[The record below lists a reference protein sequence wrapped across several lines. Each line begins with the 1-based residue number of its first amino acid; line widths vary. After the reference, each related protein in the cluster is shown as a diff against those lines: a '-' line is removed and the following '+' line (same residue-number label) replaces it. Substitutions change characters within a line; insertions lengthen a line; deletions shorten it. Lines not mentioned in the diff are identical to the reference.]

1 MMNHRERFLQ
11 IRDFLKPYQ
20 RISDEISQLNKNV
33 TLIVVTKTFSIDHI
47 KPLVKYGHIHFGEN
61 KVQEAL
67 NKWSK
72 ILSELTNLKLHMLG
86 KIQTN
91 KAHDVVS
98 LFSYVHSLDSEKLVL
113 KLSKAEKDLSKKL
126 KYFVQINIG
135 SEIQKSGIQIHEL
148 KNFFNFCTK
157 ENNLNIIG
165 LMCLPPIET
174 DPVKYFLQLK
184 NMAYENNFYELS
196 MGMSNDYKVA
206 VENGSTF
213 IRIGSKIFGA
223 RLS

>member
-1 MMNHRERFLQ
+1 MNMN
-11 IRDFLKPYQ
+11 IITNYKNIIDDVYA
-20 RISDEISQLNKNV
+20 INKKV
-33 TLIVVTKTFSIDHI
+33 TLIAVSKTYPLRYI
-47 KPLVKYGHIHFGEN
+47 KPLIDFGHFHFGEN

-67 NKWSK
+67 NKWPQT
-72 ILSELTNLKLHMLG
+72 LSELTNLKLHMLG

-126 KYFVQINIG
+126 KYFIQINIG
-135 SEIQKSGIQIHEL
+135 SEMQKSGIQINEL
-148 KNFFNFCTK
+148 KNFLDFCKK

-165 LMCLPPIET
+165 LMCLPPLET

-213 IRIGSKIFGA
+213 IRIGSKIFGT

>member
-1 MMNHRERFLQ
+1 MNIISNYKKIIDEVYAL
-11 IRDFLKPYQ
+11 IAVSKTYPLSYLKP
-20 RISDEISQLNKNV
+20 
-33 TLIVVTKTFSIDHI
+33 LIDF
-47 KPLVKYGHIHFGEN
+47 GHLDFGEN

-67 NKWSK
+67 NKWSE

-126 KYFVQINIG
+126 KYFIQINIG
-135 SEIQKSGIQIHEL
+135 SEIQKSGIEIHEL
-148 KNFFNFCTK
+148 KNFLNFCKK

-206 VENGSTF
+206 VKNGSTF

>member
-1 MMNHRERFLQ
+1 MN
-11 IRDFLKPYQ
+11 IITNYKN
-20 RISDEISQLNKNV
+20 IIDEVYAINKKI
-33 TLIVVTKTFSIDHI
+33 TLIAVSKTYPLSYI
-47 KPLVKYGHIHFGEN
+47 KPLIDFGHLDFGEN

-72 ILSELTNLKLHMLG
+72 TLSEFTNLKLHMLG

-148 KNFFNFCTK
+148 KNFLNFCKK

-184 NMAYENNFYELS
+184 NMAHENNFYELS

>member
-1 MMNHRERFLQ
+1 MN
-11 IRDFLKPYQ
+11 IITNYKK
-20 RISDEISQLNKNV
+20 IIDEVYAINKKM
-33 TLIVVTKTFSIDHI
+33 TLIAVSKTYPLSYI
-47 KPLVKYGHIHFGEN
+47 KPLIDFGHLDFGEN

-72 ILSELTNLKLHMLG
+72 TLSEFTNLKLHMLG

-126 KYFVQINIG
+126 KYFIQINIG
-135 SEIQKSGIQIHEL
+135 SEFQKSGIQIHEL
-148 KNFFNFCTK
+148 KNFLNFCKK

-184 NMAYENNFYELS
+184 NMAHENNFYELS

-223 RLS
+223 RPS

>member
-1 MMNHRERFLQ
+1 MN
-11 IRDFLKPYQ
+11 I
-20 RISDEISQLNKNV
+20 ISNYKNIINDVHAINKKV
-33 TLIVVTKTFSIDHI
+33 TLIAVSKTYPFSYI
-47 KPLVKYGHIHFGEN
+47 KPLIDFGHLDFGEN

-72 ILSELTNLKLHMLG
+72 TLFELTNLKLHMLG

-91 KAHDVVS
+91 KVHDVVS

-126 KYFVQINIG
+126 KYFIQINIG
-135 SEIQKSGIQIHEL
+135 SEIQKSGIQINEL
-148 KNFFNFCTK
+148 KNFLNFCKK

-174 DPVKYFLQLK
+174 DPVKYFLQLR
-184 NMAYENNFYELS
+184 NMAHENNFYELS
-196 MGMSNDYKVA
+196 MGMSNDYKAA

>member
-1 MMNHRERFLQ
+1 MNIISNYKKIIDEVYAINKKITL
-11 IRDFLKPYQ
+11 IAVSKTYPLSYLKP
-20 RISDEISQLNKNV
+20 
-33 TLIVVTKTFSIDHI
+33 LIDF
-47 KPLVKYGHIHFGEN
+47 GHLDFGEN

-72 ILSELTNLKLHMLG
+72 TLSEFTNLKLHMLG

-148 KNFFNFCTK
+148 KNFLNFCKK

-184 NMAYENNFYELS
+184 NMAHENNFYELS

>member
-1 MMNHRERFLQ
+1 MN
-11 IRDFLKPYQ
+11 IITNYKNIINDVYA
-20 RISDEISQLNKNV
+20 INKKV
-33 TLIVVTKTFSIDHI
+33 TLIAVSKTYPLSYI
-47 KPLVKYGHIHFGEN
+47 KPLIDFGHLDFGEN

-72 ILSELTNLKLHMLG
+72 ITSELTNLKLHMLG

-126 KYFVQINIG
+126 KYFIQINIG
-135 SEIQKSGIQIHEL
+135 SEMQKSGIQINEL
-148 KNFFNFCTK
+148 KNFLDFCKK

-174 DPVKYFLQLK
+174 DPVKHFLQLR
-184 NMAYENNFYELS
+184 NMAHENNFYELS
-196 MGMSNDYKVA
+196 MGMSNDYKAA

>member
-1 MMNHRERFLQ
+1 MN
-11 IRDFLKPYQ
+11 IITNYKNIINDVYA
-20 RISDEISQLNKNV
+20 INKKV
-33 TLIVVTKTFSIDHI
+33 TLIAVSKTYPLSYI
-47 KPLVKYGHIHFGEN
+47 KPLIDFGHLDFGEN

-86 KIQTN
+86 KIQSN
-91 KAHDVVS
+91 KVHDVVS

-126 KYFVQINIG
+126 KYFIQINIG
-135 SEIQKSGIQIHEL
+135 SEIQKSGIHINEL
-148 KNFFNFCTK
+148 KNFLNFCKK

-174 DPVKYFLQLK
+174 DPVKYFLQLR
-184 NMAYENNFYELS
+184 NMAHENNFYELS
-196 MGMSNDYKVA
+196 MGMSNDYKTA

>member
-1 MMNHRERFLQ
+1 MNIISNYKKIIDEVYAINKKITL
-11 IRDFLKPYQ
+11 IAVSKTYPLSYLKP
-20 RISDEISQLNKNV
+20 
-33 TLIVVTKTFSIDHI
+33 LIDF
-47 KPLVKYGHIHFGEN
+47 GHLDFGEN

-67 NKWSK
+67 NKWSE
-72 ILSELTNLKLHMLG
+72 ILSKLTNLKLHMLG

-126 KYFVQINIG
+126 KYFIQINIG
-135 SEIQKSGIQIHEL
+135 SEIQKSGIEIHEL
-148 KNFFNFCTK
+148 KNFLNFCKK

-184 NMAYENNFYELS
+184 KIAYENNFYELS

-223 RLS
+223 RFS

>member
-1 MMNHRERFLQ
+1 MN
-11 IRDFLKPYQ
+11 IITNYKNIINDVYA
-20 RISDEISQLNKNV
+20 INKKV
-33 TLIVVTKTFSIDHI
+33 TLIAVSKTYPLSYI
-47 KPLVKYGHIHFGEN
+47 KPLIDFGHLDFGEN

-126 KYFVQINIG
+126 KYFIQINIG
-135 SEIQKSGIQIHEL
+135 SEMQKSGIHINEL
-148 KNFFNFCTK
+148 KNFLNFCKK

-165 LMCLPPIET
+165 LMCLPPIEI
-174 DPVKYFLQLK
+174 DPVKYFLQLR
-184 NMAYENNFYELS
+184 NMAHENNFYELS
-196 MGMSNDYKVA
+196 MGMSNDYKAA

>member
-1 MMNHRERFLQ
+1 MN
-11 IRDFLKPYQ
+11 IITNYKNIINDVYA
-20 RISDEISQLNKNV
+20 INKKV
-33 TLIVVTKTFSIDHI
+33 TLIAVSKTYPLSYI
-47 KPLVKYGHIHFGEN
+47 KPLIDFGHLDFGEN
-61 KVQEAL
+61 KVQEAS

-126 KYFVQINIG
+126 KYFIQINIG
-135 SEIQKSGIQIHEL
+135 SEMQKSGIQINEL
-148 KNFFNFCTK
+148 KNFLNFCKK

-174 DPVKYFLQLK
+174 DPVKYFFQLR
-184 NMAYENNFYELS
+184 NMAHENNFYELS

-223 RLS
+223 RFS

>member
-1 MMNHRERFLQ
+1 MN
-11 IRDFLKPYQ
+11 IITNYKNIINDVYA
-20 RISDEISQLNKNV
+20 INKKV
-33 TLIVVTKTFSIDHI
+33 TLIAVSKTYPLSYI
-47 KPLVKYGHIHFGEN
+47 KPLIDFGHLDFGEN

-86 KIQTN
+86 KIQSN
-91 KAHDVVS
+91 KVHDVVS

-126 KYFVQINIG
+126 KYFIQINIG
-135 SEIQKSGIQIHEL
+135 SEIQKSGIHINEL
-148 KNFFNFCTK
+148 KNFLNFCKK

-165 LMCLPPIET
+165 LMCLPPVDT
-174 DPVKYFLQLK
+174 DPVKYFLQLR
-184 NMAYENNFYELS
+184 NMAHENNFYELS
-196 MGMSNDYKVA
+196 MGMSNDYKAA

>member
-1 MMNHRERFLQ
+1 MN
-11 IRDFLKPYQ
+11 IINNYKK
-20 RISDEISQLNKNV
+20 IIDEVYAINKKI
-33 TLIVVTKTFSIDHI
+33 TLIAVSKTYPLSYI
-47 KPLVKYGHIHFGEN
+47 KPLIDFGHLDFGEN

-72 ILSELTNLKLHMLG
+72 TLSELTNLKLHMLG

-148 KNFFNFCTK
+148 KNFLNFCKK

-184 NMAYENNFYELS
+184 NMAHENNFYELS

>member
-1 MMNHRERFLQ
+1 MN
-11 IRDFLKPYQ
+11 IITNYKNIINDVYA
-20 RISDEISQLNKNV
+20 INKKV
-33 TLIVVTKTFSIDHI
+33 TLIAVSKTYSLSYI
-47 KPLVKYGHIHFGEN
+47 KPLIDFGHLDFGEN

-72 ILSELTNLKLHMLG
+72 ILSEQTNLKLHMLG

-126 KYFVQINIG
+126 KYFIQINIG
-135 SEIQKSGIQIHEL
+135 SEMQKSGIHINEL
-148 KNFFNFCTK
+148 KNFLNSCKK

-165 LMCLPPIET
+165 FMCLPPIET
-174 DPVKYFLQLK
+174 DPVKYFLQLR
-184 NMAYENNFYELS
+184 NMAHENNFYELS

-213 IRIGSKIFGA
+213 IRIGSKIFGT

>member
-1 MMNHRERFLQ
+1 MN
-11 IRDFLKPYQ
+11 IITNYKNIINDVYA
-20 RISDEISQLNKNV
+20 INKKV
-33 TLIVVTKTFSIDHI
+33 TLIAVSKTYPLSYI
-47 KPLVKYGHIHFGEN
+47 KPLIDFGHLDFGEN

-72 ILSELTNLKLHMLG
+72 ITSELTNLKLHMLG

-126 KYFVQINIG
+126 KYFIQINIG
-135 SEIQKSGIQIHEL
+135 SEMQKSGIQINEL
-148 KNFFNFCTK
+148 KNFLDFCKK

-174 DPVKYFLQLK
+174 DPVKYFLQLR

-213 IRIGSKIFGA
+213 IRIGSKIFGT
-223 RLS
+223 RLN

>member
-1 MMNHRERFLQ
+1 MN
-11 IRDFLKPYQ
+11 IITNYKNIINDVYA
-20 RISDEISQLNKNV
+20 INKKV
-33 TLIVVTKTFSIDHI
+33 TLIAVSKTYPLSYI
-47 KPLVKYGHIHFGEN
+47 KPLIDFGHLDFGEN

-72 ILSELTNLKLHMLG
+72 ILADLTNLKLHMLG

-126 KYFVQINIG
+126 KYFIQINIG
-135 SEIQKSGIQIHEL
+135 SEMQKSGIHINEL
-148 KNFFNFCTK
+148 KNFLNFCKK

-174 DPVKYFLQLK
+174 DPVKYFLQLR
-184 NMAYENNFYELS
+184 NMAHENNFYELS

-213 IRIGSKIFGA
+213 IRIGSKIFGT

>member
-1 MMNHRERFLQ
+1 MN
-11 IRDFLKPYQ
+11 IITNYKNIIDDVYA
-20 RISDEISQLNKNV
+20 INKKV
-33 TLIVVTKTFSIDHI
+33 TLIAVSKTYPLSYI
-47 KPLVKYGHIHFGEN
+47 KPLIDFGHFHFGEN

-67 NKWSK
+67 NKWPQL
-72 ILSELTNLKLHMLG
+72 LSELTNLKLHMLG

-126 KYFVQINIG
+126 KYFIQINIG
-135 SEIQKSGIQIHEL
+135 SEIQKSGIQINEL
-148 KNFFNFCTK
+148 KNFLDFCKK

>member
-1 MMNHRERFLQ
+1 MN
-11 IRDFLKPYQ
+11 IITNYKNIINDVYA
-20 RISDEISQLNKNV
+20 INKKV
-33 TLIVVTKTFSIDHI
+33 TLIAVSKTYPLSYI
-47 KPLVKYGHIHFGEN
+47 KPLIDFGHLDFGEN

-126 KYFVQINIG
+126 KYFIQINIG
-135 SEIQKSGIQIHEL
+135 SEIQKSGIQINEL
-148 KNFFNFCTK
+148 KNFLDFCKK

-165 LMCLPPIET
+165 LMCLPPIKT
-174 DPVKYFLQLK
+174 DPVKYFLQLR
-184 NMAYENNFYELS
+184 NMAHENNFYELS
-196 MGMSNDYKVA
+196 MGMSNDYKAA

>member
-1 MMNHRERFLQ
+1 MNIITNYKNIINDVHA
-11 IRDFLKPYQ
+11 I
-20 RISDEISQLNKNV
+20 NKKV
-33 TLIVVTKTFSIDHI
+33 TLIAVSKTYPLSYINPLIDF
-47 KPLVKYGHIHFGEN
+47 GHLDFGEN

-72 ILSELTNLKLHMLG
+72 ILSEQTNLKLHMLG

-126 KYFVQINIG
+126 KYFIQINIG
-135 SEIQKSGIQIHEL
+135 SEMQKSGIQINEL
-148 KNFFNFCTK
+148 KNFLDFCK
-157 ENNLNIIG
+157 RENNLNIIG

-174 DPVKYFLQLK
+174 DPVKYFLQLR
-184 NMAYENNFYELS
+184 NMAHENNFYELS

-213 IRIGSKIFGA
+213 IRIGSKIFGT

>member
-1 MMNHRERFLQ
+1 MN
-11 IRDFLKPYQ
+11 IITNYKK
-20 RISDEISQLNKNV
+20 IIDEVYAINKKI
-33 TLIVVTKTFSIDHI
+33 TLIAVSKTYPLSYI
-47 KPLVKYGHIHFGEN
+47 KPLIDFGHLDFGEN

-72 ILSELTNLKLHMLG
+72 TLSEFNNLKLHMLG

-126 KYFVQINIG
+126 KYFIQINIG
-135 SEIQKSGIQIHEL
+135 SEFQKSGIQIHEL
-148 KNFFNFCTK
+148 KNFLNFCKK

-206 VENGSTF
+206 VKNGSTF

>member
-1 MMNHRERFLQ
+1 MN
-11 IRDFLKPYQ
+11 IITNYKNIINDVYA
-20 RISDEISQLNKNV
+20 INKKV
-33 TLIVVTKTFSIDHI
+33 TLIAVSKTYPLSYI
-47 KPLVKYGHIHFGEN
+47 KPLIDFGHLDFGEN

-72 ILSELTNLKLHMLG
+72 ITSELTNLKLHMLG

-126 KYFVQINIG
+126 KYFIQINIG
-135 SEIQKSGIQIHEL
+135 SEIQKSGIQINEL
-148 KNFFNFCTK
+148 KNFLDFCKK

-174 DPVKYFLQLK
+174 DPVKYFLQLR
-184 NMAYENNFYELS
+184 NMAHENNFYELS

-223 RLS
+223 RFS

>member
-1 MMNHRERFLQ
+1 MN
-11 IRDFLKPYQ
+11 IITNYKK
-20 RISDEISQLNKNV
+20 IIDEVYAINKKI
-33 TLIVVTKTFSIDHI
+33 TLIAVSKTYPLSYI
-47 KPLVKYGHIHFGEN
+47 KPLIDFGHLDFGEN

-72 ILSELTNLKLHMLG
+72 TLSEFTNLKLHMLG

-98 LFSYVHSLDSEKLVL
+98 LFSYVHSLDSEKLAL

-126 KYFVQINIG
+126 KYFIQINIG
-135 SEIQKSGIQIHEL
+135 SEIQKSGIEIHEL
-148 KNFFNFCTK
+148 KNFLNFCKK

-206 VENGSTF
+206 VKNGSTF

>member
-1 MMNHRERFLQ
+1 MN
-11 IRDFLKPYQ
+11 IITNYKNIINDVYA
-20 RISDEISQLNKNV
+20 INKKV
-33 TLIVVTKTFSIDHI
+33 TLIAVSKTYPLSYI
-47 KPLVKYGHIHFGEN
+47 KPLIDCGHLDFGEN

-126 KYFVQINIG
+126 KYFIQINIG
-135 SEIQKSGIQIHEL
+135 SEIQKSGIQINEL
-148 KNFFNFCTK
+148 KNFLDFCK
-157 ENNLNIIG
+157 RENNLNIIG

-174 DPVKYFLQLK
+174 DPVKYFLQLR
-184 NMAYENNFYELS
+184 NMAHENNFYELS

-213 IRIGSKIFGA
+213 IRIGSKIFGT

>member
-1 MMNHRERFLQ
+1 MN
-11 IRDFLKPYQ
+11 I
-20 RISDEISQLNKNV
+20 ISNYKNIINDVHAINKKV
-33 TLIVVTKTFSIDHI
+33 TLIAVSKTYPFSYI
-47 KPLVKYGHIHFGEN
+47 KPLIDFGHLDFGEN

-72 ILSELTNLKLHMLG
+72 TLFELTNLKLHMLG

-91 KAHDVVS
+91 KVHDVVS

-126 KYFVQINIG
+126 KYFIQINIG
-135 SEIQKSGIQIHEL
+135 SEIQKSGIQINEL
-148 KNFFNFCTK
+148 KNFLNFCKK

-174 DPVKYFLQLK
+174 DPVKYFLQLR
-184 NMAYENNFYELS
+184 NMAHENNFYELS
-196 MGMSNDYKVA
+196 MGMSNDYKAA
-206 VENGSTF
+206 VENGYTF

>member
-1 MMNHRERFLQ
+1 MN
-11 IRDFLKPYQ
+11 I
-20 RISDEISQLNKNV
+20 ISNYKNIINDVHAINKKV
-33 TLIVVTKTFSIDHI
+33 TLIAVSKTYPLNYI
-47 KPLVKYGHIHFGEN
+47 KPLIDFGHLDFGEN
-61 KVQEAL
+61 KVQEAS

-72 ILSELTNLKLHMLG
+72 IISELTNLKLHMLG

-126 KYFVQINIG
+126 KYFIQINIG
-135 SEIQKSGIQIHEL
+135 SEIQKSGIQINEL
-148 KNFFNFCTK
+148 KNFLDFCK
-157 ENNLNIIG
+157 RENNLNIIG

-174 DPVKYFLQLK
+174 DPVKYFLQLR
-184 NMAYENNFYELS
+184 NMAHENNFYELS
-196 MGMSNDYKVA
+196 MGMSNDYKAA

-213 IRIGSKIFGA
+213 IRIGSKIFGT

>member
-1 MMNHRERFLQ
+1 MNIITQ
-11 IRDFLKPYQ
+11 YKNIIDDVYA
-20 RISDEISQLNKNV
+20 INKKV
-33 TLIVVTKTFSIDHI
+33 TLIAVSKTYPLSYI
-47 KPLVKYGHIHFGEN
+47 KPLIDYGHLDFGEN
-61 KVQEAL
+61 KVQEAV

-72 ILSELTNLKLHMLG
+72 ILLELNNLKLHMLG

-91 KAHDVVS
+91 KVHDVVN
-98 LFSYVHSLDSEKLVL
+98 LFSYVHSLDSEKLVV

-126 KYFVQINIG
+126 KYFIQINIG
-135 SEIQKSGIQIHEL
+135 SEIQKSGIQIQEL
-148 KNFFNFCTK
+148 KNFLNFCKK

-165 LMCLPPIET
+165 LMCLPPVDT
-174 DPVKYFLQLK
+174 DPVKYFLQLR
-184 NMAYENNFYELS
+184 NMAHENNFYELS

>member
-1 MMNHRERFLQ
+1 MN
-11 IRDFLKPYQ
+11 IITNYKN
-20 RISDEISQLNKNV
+20 IIDEVYAINKKM
-33 TLIVVTKTFSIDHI
+33 TLIAVSKTYPLSYI
-47 KPLVKYGHIHFGEN
+47 KPLIDFGHLDFGEN

-72 ILSELTNLKLHMLG
+72 TLSEFTNLKLHMLG

-126 KYFVQINIG
+126 KYFIQINIG
-135 SEIQKSGIQIHEL
+135 SEFQKSGIQIHEL
-148 KNFFNFCTK
+148 KNFLNFCKK

-213 IRIGSKIFGA
+213 IRIGSKIFGS

>member
-1 MMNHRERFLQ
+1 MN
-11 IRDFLKPYQ
+11 IINNYKNIIDDVYA
-20 RISDEISQLNKNV
+20 INKKV
-33 TLIVVTKTFSIDHI
+33 TLIAVSKTYPLSYI
-47 KPLVKYGHIHFGEN
+47 KPLIDFGHFHFGEN

-67 NKWSK
+67 NKWPQT
-72 ILSELTNLKLHMLG
+72 LSELTNLKLHMLG

-126 KYFVQINIG
+126 KYFIQINIG
-135 SEIQKSGIQIHEL
+135 SEIQKSGIQINEL
-148 KNFFNFCTK
+148 KNFLDFCKK

-196 MGMSNDYKVA
+196 MGMSNDYKAA

>member
-1 MMNHRERFLQ
+1 MN
-11 IRDFLKPYQ
+11 IITNYKNIINDVYA
-20 RISDEISQLNKNV
+20 INKKV
-33 TLIVVTKTFSIDHI
+33 TLIAVSKTYPLSYI
-47 KPLVKYGHIHFGEN
+47 KPLIDFGHLDFGEN

-126 KYFVQINIG
+126 KYFIQINIG
-135 SEIQKSGIQIHEL
+135 SEIQKSGIHINEL
-148 KNFFNFCTK
+148 KNFLNFCKK

-165 LMCLPPIET
+165 LMCLPPVDT
-174 DPVKYFLQLK
+174 DPVKYFLQLR
-184 NMAYENNFYELS
+184 NMAHENNFYELS
-196 MGMSNDYKVA
+196 MGMSNDYKAA

>member
-1 MMNHRERFLQ
+1 MN
-11 IRDFLKPYQ
+11 I
-20 RISDEISQLNKNV
+20 ISNYKKIIDEVYAINKKI
-33 TLIVVTKTFSIDHI
+33 TLIAVSKTYPLSYI
-47 KPLVKYGHIHFGEN
+47 KPLIDFGHLDFGEN

-72 ILSELTNLKLHMLG
+72 TLSELTNLKLHMLG

-148 KNFFNFCTK
+148 KNFLNFCKK

-184 NMAYENNFYELS
+184 NMAHENNFYELS

>member
-1 MMNHRERFLQ
+1 MN
-11 IRDFLKPYQ
+11 IITNYKNIINDVYA
-20 RISDEISQLNKNV
+20 INKKV
-33 TLIVVTKTFSIDHI
+33 TLIAVSKTYPLSYI
-47 KPLVKYGHIHFGEN
+47 KPLINFGHLDFGEN

-72 ILSELTNLKLHMLG
+72 ILSEPTNLKLHMLG

-126 KYFVQINIG
+126 KYFIQINIG
-135 SEIQKSGIQIHEL
+135 SEIQKSGIQINEL
-148 KNFFNFCTK
+148 KNFLNFCKK

-165 LMCLPPIET
+165 LMCLPPIEI
-174 DPVKYFLQLK
+174 DPVKYFLQLR
-184 NMAYENNFYELS
+184 NMAHENNFYELS

>member
-1 MMNHRERFLQ
+1 MN
-11 IRDFLKPYQ
+11 IITNYKK
-20 RISDEISQLNKNV
+20 IIDEVYAINKKM
-33 TLIVVTKTFSIDHI
+33 TLIAVSKTYPLSYI
-47 KPLVKYGHIHFGEN
+47 KPLIDFGHLDFGEN

-72 ILSELTNLKLHMLG
+72 TLSELTNLKLHMLG

-126 KYFVQINIG
+126 KYFIQINIG

-148 KNFFNFCTK
+148 KNFLNFCKK

>member
-1 MMNHRERFLQ
+1 MN
-11 IRDFLKPYQ
+11 IITNYKNIINDVYA
-20 RISDEISQLNKNV
+20 INKKV
-33 TLIVVTKTFSIDHI
+33 TLIAVSKTYSLSYI
-47 KPLVKYGHIHFGEN
+47 KPLIDFGHLDFGEN

-126 KYFVQINIG
+126 KYFIQINIG
-135 SEIQKSGIQIHEL
+135 SEIQKSGIQINEL
-148 KNFFNFCTK
+148 KNFLNFCKK

-165 LMCLPPIET
+165 LMCLPPIEIN
-174 DPVKYFLQLK
+174 PVKYFLQLR
-184 NMAYENNFYELS
+184 NMAHENNFYELS
-196 MGMSNDYKVA
+196 MGMSNDYKTA

>member
-1 MMNHRERFLQ
+1 MNIISNYKKIIDEVYAINKKITL
-11 IRDFLKPYQ
+11 IAVSKTYPLSYLKP
-20 RISDEISQLNKNV
+20 
-33 TLIVVTKTFSIDHI
+33 LIDF
-47 KPLVKYGHIHFGEN
+47 GHLDFGEN

-126 KYFVQINIG
+126 KYFIQINIG

-148 KNFFNFCTK
+148 KNFLNFCKK

-223 RLS
+223 RFS

>member
-1 MMNHRERFLQ
+1 MN
-11 IRDFLKPYQ
+11 IITNYKK
-20 RISDEISQLNKNV
+20 IIDEVYAINKKI
-33 TLIVVTKTFSIDHI
+33 TLIDVSKTYPLSYI
-47 KPLVKYGHIHFGEN
+47 KPLIDFGHLDFGEN

-72 ILSELTNLKLHMLG
+72 TLSEFTNLKLHMLG

-126 KYFVQINIG
+126 KYFIQINIG
-135 SEIQKSGIQIHEL
+135 SEIQKSGIEIHEL
-148 KNFFNFCTK
+148 KNFLNFCKK

-223 RLS
+223 RPS

>member
-1 MMNHRERFLQ
+1 MN
-11 IRDFLKPYQ
+11 IIANYKNIINDVYA
-20 RISDEISQLNKNV
+20 INKKV
-33 TLIVVTKTFSIDHI
+33 TLIAVSKTYPLSYI
-47 KPLVKYGHIHFGEN
+47 KPLINFGHLDFGEN

-67 NKWSK
+67 NKWPK

-126 KYFVQINIG
+126 KYFIQINIG
-135 SEIQKSGIQIHEL
+135 SEIQKSGIQINEL
-148 KNFFNFCTK
+148 KNFLDFCK
-157 ENNLNIIG
+157 RENNLNIIG
-165 LMCLPPIET
+165 LMCLPPIEI
-174 DPVKYFLQLK
+174 DPVKYFLQLR
-184 NMAYENNFYELS
+184 NMAHENNFYELS
-196 MGMSNDYKVA
+196 MGMSNDYKAA

>member
-1 MMNHRERFLQ
+1 MN
-11 IRDFLKPYQ
+11 IITNYKN
-20 RISDEISQLNKNV
+20 IIDEVYAINKKM
-33 TLIVVTKTFSIDHI
+33 TLIAFSKTYPLSYI
-47 KPLVKYGHIHFGEN
+47 KPLIDFGHLDFGEN

-72 ILSELTNLKLHMLG
+72 TLSEFTNLKLHMLG

-126 KYFVQINIG
+126 KYFIQINIG
-135 SEIQKSGIQIHEL
+135 SEFQKSGIQIHEL
-148 KNFFNFCTK
+148 KNFLNFCKK
-157 ENNLNIIG
+157 ENNLDIIG
-165 LMCLPPIET
+165 LMCLPPIEA
-174 DPVKYFLQLK
+174 DPVKYFIKLK
-184 NMAYENNFYELS
+184 DIAYENNYYELS
-196 MGMSNDYKVA
+196 MGMSNDYIPA
-206 VENGSTF
+206 VQNGSSF